1 MKTII
6 DMAREAGAAVG
17 NPVVGGPEIIF
28 PQCLDVQRF
37 AELVRAEA
45 QAEEREACAKV
56 AGWLWQQF
64 QDTKDA
70 HERNTMESFNP
81 HRFGFNLSAVQQS
94 RQMMDAI
101 RARGNT

>member
-6 DMAREAGAAVG
+6 EMAREAGFKRDEMDTHWACHRHEIEAFAA
-17 NPVVGGPEIIF
+17 
-28 PQCLDVQRF
+28 
-37 AELVRAEA
+37 LVCAEA
-45 QAEEREACAKV
+45 QADEREECAKV

-94 RQMMDAI
+94 QQMMDAI